1 MNYSL
6 RIFCTTVLLQSILG
20 LHFDLR
26 MGKIKCFIEELYT
39 KNMALIKYS
48 ISGLDG
54 TDEENASYY
63 NMISLRVTHIKDR
76 NIMPIDGFLKTMNGK
91 FTFVAQTEG
100 QYKVCVFPFPS
111 KYTPKSKVTMNLL
124 ILSDNMDEPM
134 LLNAVKKEE
143 VDRLHDKVESI
154 LKKGGHY
161 TDHQNNLIRLEEQ
174 DYKSI
179 VKVQKV
185 FFYLT
190 IAQIFVVVFLGI
202 YQVLNFKSYLE
213 KNVLDL

>member
-1 MNYSL
+1 
-6 RIFCTTVLLQSILG
+6 
-20 LHFDLR
+20 

-39 KNMALIKYS
+39 KNMAMIKYT
-48 ISGLDG
+48 INGLDG

-76 NIMPIDGFLKTMNGK
+76 NTMPIDTFLKTMNGK
-91 FTFVAQTEG
+91 ITFVAETEG
-100 QYKVCVFPFPS
+100 QYKICVFPFPS

-124 ILSDNMDEPM
+124 ILSDNMDEPV
-134 LLNAVKKEE
+134 LTNAVKKEE

-161 TDHQNNLIRLEEQ
+161 TDHQNNLIKLEEQ
-174 DYKSI
+174 DYNSI
-179 VKVQKV
+179 IKVQKI

-190 IAQIFVVVFLGI
+190 IAQIFTVIFLGV
-202 YQVLNFKSYLE
+202 YQILNFKSYLD